1 LYFPYFPIPLYPINP
16 VSRETLKNKAKLL
29 PQGFD
34 LSFLYVFLSGPS
46 AASVLLFIGDEKQG
60 IGTRAALKKWPRFR
74 GFLEL

>member
-1 LYFPYFPIPLYPINP
+1 M
-16 VSRETLKNKAKLL
+16 RERRYGFGALKETKIMKNKAKLL

-60 IGTRAALKKWPRFR
+60 IGTRAALKKWPRLMV
-74 GFLEL
+74 FLGL